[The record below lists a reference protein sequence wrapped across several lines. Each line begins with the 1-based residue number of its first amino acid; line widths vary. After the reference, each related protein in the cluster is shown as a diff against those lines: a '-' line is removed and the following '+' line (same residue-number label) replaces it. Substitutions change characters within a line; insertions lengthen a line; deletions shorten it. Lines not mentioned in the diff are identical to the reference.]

1 MARVTVQVDID
12 DAGVQALVDR
22 ALRAVQPPVITSAAA
37 AAAKRFQDGARARA
51 PKLTGRLA
59 GSIGYR
65 ITGPY
70 SAETSTD
77 LIYAQITEFGG
88 VHRPVN
94 AKILA
99 WPGNGGTVFR
109 PYSVNPAQPY
119 FIPTF
124 DQDNEAAASEAMDVI
139 ADFIGI

>member
-1 MARVTVQVDID
+1 MARVTVRVEID
-12 DAGVQALVDR
+12 DAGVQGLVDR
-22 ALRAVQPPVITSAAA
+22 AVRAVQPPVITSAVAA
-37 AAAKRFQDGARARA
+37 GAKRFQDGARARA
-51 PKLTGRLA
+51 PKRSGRLA

-99 WPGNGGTVFR
+99 WPGNGGMVFR

-124 DQDNEAAASEAMDVI
+124 NQDNAAAAEEVMDVI
-139 ADFIGI
+139 GSFIGI